1 MADGF
6 TKCDPVS
13 ALNRQERY
21 LKIKVDEGFNN
32 DPPGSA
38 SSPLNSVLLGS
49 INIFGP
55 LHR

>member
-6 TKCDPVS
+6 TKCNPVS

-32 DPPGSA
+32 DLSGSA
-38 SSPLNSVLLGS
+38 SSPLNSVLPSS
-49 INIFGP
+49 INIFGL